1 MRPLLLNYCLL
12 AVVAL
17 TFIPAGYSQDGGQ
30 IQIKV
35 NPDEPTNFQPTYKG
49 ETRALITIQAVDYP
63 SGVTDAGVLRLR
75 ITHLKGKGLIN
86 TGYPHM
92 EGKVVFDGNLPLQ
105 GDSATMEYVFPIR
118 GNYLLEAELFDV
130 PTRREIGSGKMKIH
144 VKEPFFQT
152 RNSVILLT
160 LLFVF
165 GLYLGRIYGGA
176 TMEVA
181 K

>member
-12 AVVAL
+12 AIVA
-17 TFIPAGYSQDGGQ
+17 FIFMPLVYSQDGGQ

-49 ETRALITIQAVDYP
+49 ETRALITIKAVDYP

-75 ITHLKGKGLIN
+75 ITHLKGMGLIN
-86 TGYPHM
+86 TGFPHM
-92 EGKVVFDGNLPLQ
+92 EGKVVFNGNLPLQ
-105 GDSATMEYVFPIR
+105 DDSATMEYVFPIR
-118 GNYLLEAELFDV
+118 GNYLLEAELFDA
-130 PTRREIGSGKMKIH
+130 PTMREIGTGKLKVH

-152 RNSVILLT
+152 RNSIILLA
-160 LLFVF
+160 LIFAF

-176 TMEVA
+176 TMEVG